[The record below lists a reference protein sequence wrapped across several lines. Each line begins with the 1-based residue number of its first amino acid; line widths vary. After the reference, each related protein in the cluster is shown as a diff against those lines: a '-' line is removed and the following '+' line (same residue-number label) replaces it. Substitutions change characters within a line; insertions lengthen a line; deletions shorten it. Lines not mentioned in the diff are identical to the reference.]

1 MVQKFL
7 LVLAVVVFKGV
18 ASQPISLEGRFLPL
32 DGNQDPL
39 VSPTAMSWP
48 ASQISAS
55 FTGSTTVTA
64 VIKDA
69 TYSTESQIGL
79 LAAGVQLLVNGG
91 GTATMTQTGDTF
103 YFTIANLPL
112 TTAIVT
118 LTKEDECD
126 VGALSLSMS
135 TKPALQDL
143 PPQTKLVDTLLHRP
157 KSAECLCR
165 QL

>member
-1 MVQKFL
+1 MLQKFV
-7 LVLAVVVFKGV
+7 LVLAVVFLKGV
-18 ASQPISLEGRFLPL
+18 ASQPVSLEGRFLPL
-32 DGNQDPL
+32 DGNQNPL
-39 VSPTAMSWP
+39 VSPTAVSWP

-55 FTGSTTVTA
+55 FAGSTTVTA

-79 LAAGVQLLVNGG
+79 LPAGVQLLVNGA

-112 TTAIVT
+112 TTATVT

-126 VGALSLSMS
+126 VGALSLSPS

-143 PPQTKLVDTLLHRP
+143 PPQIKLSRTLLRFL